1 MRPKTLPTLVGLALG
16 GSLLV
21 GGCGLG
27 TAGGFVPTGELA
39 GPLADLPPLDGAEV
53 MVGSK
58 NFSEQLLVG
67 KMAVILFGSAG
78 ADTTD
83 YTNIPGSA
91 SSRQAQVDGQLNM
104 MWEYTGTAWI
114 AYLGHA
120 DPIPDEQQQW
130 QAVKDEDAGNGLVWL
145 DPAPMNN
152 TYGFAMTQE
161 SADRLGITALSQVQD
176 IPVEDRTFCIESE
189 FNSRSDGMNPM
200 LQTYDVPRGSEVP
213 EDNIRLY
220 DTGAIYAATAAG
232 ECVFGEVFTTD
243 GRIVALDLVV
253 LEDDR
258 QFFPMYN
265 LSPVVNQDLL
275 EDYPQIADLFAPVSE
290 RLTNEVLLELNAR
303 IDVDGEEPGDVAFDW
318 LVQEGFITAS
328 S

>member
-1 MRPKTLPTLVGLALG
+1 MAARTLVGVALG
-16 GSLLV
+16 GSVLLS
-21 GGCGLG
+21 GCGLG
-27 TAGGFVPTGELA
+27 TAGGFVPTGDLA
-39 GPLADLPPLDGAEV
+39 GPIADVPSLEGAEV
-53 MVGSK
+53 MIGSK

-78 ADTTD
+78 ANTVD

-114 AYLGHA
+114 AYMGNS

-130 QAVKDEDAGNGLVWL
+130 QAVRDQDAENGLVWL
-145 DPAPMNN
+145 EPAPMNN
-152 TYGFAMTQE
+152 TYGFAMTQA
-161 SADRLGITALSQVQD
+161 SADRLGITALSQIQD
-176 IPVEDRTFCIESE
+176 IPVEDRTFCVESE

-200 LQTYDVPRGSEVP
+200 LETYDIPRGSEVP
-213 EDNIRLY
+213 EENIRLY

-232 ECVFGEVFTTD
+232 QCVFGEVFTTD

-275 EDYPQIADLFAPVSE
+275 EAYPQIADLLAPVSA

-303 IDVDGEEPGDVAFDW
+303 IDVDGEEPGDVAYDW
-318 LVQEGFITAS
+318 LVQEGFIADS